1 MIPGQV
7 PSGWDVMRELLLQT
21 ERSKR
26 KGEEAPSGC
35 NYLPYLNN
43 AFVMIIIERSLT
55 ASTWDL
61 TRPSEKSKLQAGG
74 GTGKAACQARPALRA
89 GSPTAPAGTGT
100 AGCRRPGPL
109 RGSGDTF
116 PDVAFPLPHAKGRAT
131 PRRPHARRRGEE
143 PAGGSRAGLC
153 PHGQGRA
160 AAGPIPPPGSAGGAY
175 GLMPRR
181 GDGSSNKP
189 TGTAAELYRV
199 AQGGPVQGGAGDLG
213 LARGQARGGGIFVPL
228 RPPLLSP
235 LLPPSPP
242 PKGWSIRHPASLC
255 LCGNRCKLHIF
266 NKTAAPGLCL
276 FMLPTCPPAR
286 GGCPSPGPQRRQAP
300 GSGHRRGCFCRAA
313 RSALGGFQGGWEA
326 ASRPAQYPPPPPPK
340 ESQFAASNEPFPAVR
355 SQG

>member
-1 MIPGQV
+1 MPGQAGAAGGEPDGPSGDGDGRV
-7 PSGWDVMRELLLQT
+7 PSPRAPPG
-21 ERSKR
+21 ERRHFPRRGFPPSPR
-26 KGEEAPSGC
+26 QGPGHAAPA
-35 NYLPYLNN
+35 P
-43 AFVMIIIERSLT
+43 
-55 ASTWDL
+55 
-61 TRPSEKSKLQAGG
+61 RPPPRG
-74 GTGKAACQARPALRA
+74 GTGRREPGRALPA
-89 GSPTAPAGTGT
+89 
-100 AGCRRPGPL
+100 RPGP
-109 RGSGDTF
+109 
-116 PDVAFPLPHAKGRAT
+116 
-131 PRRPHARRRGEE
+131 
-143 PAGGSRAGLC
+143 GSRGAD
-153 PHGQGRA
+153 P
-160 AAGPIPPPGSAGGAY
+160 PPPGSAGGAY

-326 ASRPAQYPPPPPPK
+326 ASRPAQYPPRLRRSPNLLQVMSPFLPFAPK
-340 ESQFAASNEPFPAVR
+340 GEPGSV
-355 SQG
+355 